1 MMKLIVRITVGFLL
15 INPLL
20 SKGQN
25 NAINLAGIVLDSA
38 SLQPLA
44 YVAVQIKSKGIG
56 QSTGDN
62 GNFSLACS
70 PKDTLVFTRL
80 GYKPILLVV
89 KRKEDN
95 LRIIL
100 AEDSRMLKDVTVYG
114 DLKLQG
120 EDEWKNDL
128 PANTQIKLKEQPL
141 EPDPGSVATF
151 GPGITIGFGGKDKTK
166 TKRDENSKTEVYRQT
181 ISSEEVKKTLM
192 QLYGISEE
200 TYLKKLERFN
210 RENPD
215 VAYLTDPKEIVTML
229 TQFFALKDPG
239 K

>member
-1 MMKLIVRITVGFLL
+1 MKLIVQITIGLFLL
-15 INPLL
+15 NPLL

-25 NAINLAGIVLDSA
+25 NTINLAGVVLDSA
-38 SLQPLA
+38 SFQPLA
-44 YVAVQIKSKGIG
+44 YVAVQIKGKGIG

-62 GNFSLACS
+62 GNFSITCA

-80 GYKPILLVV
+80 GYKPLLLIV
-89 KRKEDN
+89 KKKEAN

-100 AEDSRMLKDVTVYG
+100 AEDSRMLNDVTVYG

-120 EDEWKNDL
+120 EDEWKKDL
-128 PANTQIKLKEQPL
+128 PANTQIKLIEQPL
-141 EPDPGSVATF
+141 EPDPGSIATF

-166 TKRDENSKTEVYRQT
+166 GKRDENSKTEVYRQT
-181 ISSEEVKKTLM
+181 ISSEEVKKQLM
-192 QLYGISEE
+192 ELYGISEE

-215 VAYLTDPKEIVTML
+215 VAYLTDQKEIVTML
-229 TQFFALKDPG
+229 TQFFALKDTG

>member
-20 SKGQN
+20 LKGQN
-25 NAINLAGIVLDSA
+25 NVINLTGIVLDSA

-44 YVAVQIKSKGIG
+44 YVAVQIKGKGIG

-62 GNFSLACS
+62 GNFSIACS

-95 LRIIL
+95 LRILL

-120 EDEWKNDL
+120 EEEWKKDL

-181 ISSEEVKKTLM
+181 ISSEEVKKQLM
-192 QLYGISEE
+192 ELYGISEE

-229 TQFFALKDPG
+229 TQFFALKDPS

>member
-1 MMKLIVRITVGFLL
+1 MKLIVRITLGLLL

-20 SKGQN
+20 SISQN
-25 NAINLAGIVLDSA
+25 SAIDLTGIVLDSA

-44 YVAVQIKSKGIG
+44 YVAVQIKGKGIG

-62 GNFSLACS
+62 GNFSIACS

-80 GYKPILLVV
+80 GYKPILLIA

-120 EDEWKNDL
+120 EDEWKKDL
-128 PANTQIKLKEQPL
+128 PANTQIKLIEQPL
-141 EPDPGSVATF
+141 EPDPGSIATF

-166 TKRDENSKTEVYRQT
+166 VKRDENSKTEVYRQT
-181 ISSEEVKKTLM
+181 ISSEEVKKQLM
-192 QLYGISEE
+192 ELYGISEE

-215 VAYLTDPKEIVTML
+215 AAYLTDPKEIVTML
-229 TQFFALKDPG
+229 TQFFALKDTG

>member
-1 MMKLIVRITVGFLL
+1 MKLIVQITIGFFL

-25 NAINLAGIVLDSA
+25 NTINLAGVVLDSA
-38 SLQPLA
+38 SVQPLA
-44 YVAVQIKSKGIG
+44 YVAVQIKGKGIG

-62 GNFSLACS
+62 GNFSITCT

-80 GYKPILLVV
+80 GYKPLLLIV

-95 LRIIL
+95 LRILL

-120 EDEWKNDL
+120 EEEWKKDL
-128 PANTQIKLKEQPL
+128 PANTQIKIKEQTL

-151 GPGITIGFGGKDKTK
+151 GPGITIGFGGKDKNK

-181 ISSEEVKKTLM
+181 ISSEEVKKQLM
-192 QLYGISEE
+192 ELYGISEA

-215 VAYLTDPKEIVTML
+215 AAYLTDQKEIVTML
-229 TQFFALKDPG
+229 TQFFALKDTV

>member
-1 MMKLIVRITVGFLL
+1 MLKYIVQLAICFLL
-15 INPLL
+15 SPIL
-20 SKGQN
+20 SKAQN
-25 NAINLAGIVLDSA
+25 NAIALSGIVLDSA

-44 YVAVQIKSKGIG
+44 YVAVQVKGKGIG
-56 QSTGDN
+56 QSTSDSGSFN
-62 GNFSLACS
+62 IVCYA
-70 PKDTLVFTRL
+70 KDTLVFTRL

-89 KRKEDN
+89 RRKDNN
-95 LRIIL
+95 LRIVL
-100 AEDSRMLKDVTVYG
+100 AEDSRMLNDVTVYG

-120 EDEWKNDL
+120 EEEWKKDL
-128 PANTQIKLKEQPL
+128 PANTQIKIKEQPL

-151 GPGITIGFGGKDKTK
+151 GPGIVIGFGGKDKTK
-166 TKRDENSKTEVYRQT
+166 VKRDENSKTEVYRQT
-181 ISSEEVKKTLM
+181 ISSEEVKKQPM
-192 QLYGISEE
+192 DLYGISEA

-229 TQFFALKDPG
+229 TQYFALKDTG

>member
-1 MMKLIVRITVGFLL
+1 MTKYTGHIIICFLL
-15 INPLL
+15 LTSIF

-25 NAINLAGIVLDSA
+25 NAINLSGIVLDSA

-44 YVAVQIKSKGIG
+44 YVAVQVKGKGVG
-56 QSTGDN
+56 QSTGDT
-62 GNFSLACS
+62 GSFDIVCS
-70 PKDTLVFTRL
+70 AKDTLVFTRL

-89 KRKEDN
+89 KKKDNN

-100 AEDSRMLKDVTVYG
+100 AEDSRMLNDVTVYG

-120 EDEWKNDL
+120 EDEWKKDV
-128 PANTQIKLKEQPL
+128 PPNTQIKIKEQPL
-141 EPDPGSVATF
+141 EPDANSVATF
-151 GPGITIGFGGKDKTK
+151 GPGIVIGFGGKDKNK
-166 TKRDENSKTEVYRQT
+166 VKRDENSKTEVYRQT
-181 ISSEEVKKTLM
+181 ISSEEVKKQLM
-192 QLYGISEE
+192 QLYGISEA

-215 VAYLTDPKEIVTML
+215 AAYLTDPKEIVTML

>member
-1 MMKLIVRITVGFLL
+1 MKLIVQITIGFLL
-15 INPLL
+15 LNPLL

-25 NAINLAGIVLDSA
+25 NTINLAGIVLDSA
-38 SLQPLA
+38 LLQPLA
-44 YVAVQIKSKGIG
+44 YVAVQIKGKGIG
-56 QSTGDN
+56 QSTGDS
-62 GNFSLACS
+62 GSFSIACA

-80 GYKPILLVV
+80 GYKPLLLIV

-95 LRIIL
+95 LRILL

-120 EDEWKNDL
+120 EEEWKKDL
-128 PANTQIKLKEQPL
+128 PANTQIKIKEQTL

-151 GPGITIGFGGKDKTK
+151 GPGIVIGFGGKDKAK
-166 TKRDENSKTEVYRQT
+166 DKQDENSKTEVYRQT
-181 ISSEEVKKTLM
+181 ISSEEVKKQLM
-192 QLYGISEE
+192 ELYHISEE
-200 TYLKKLERFN
+200 VYLKKLERFN

-215 VAYLTDPKEIVTML
+215 VAYLTDQKEIVTML
-229 TQFFALKDPG
+229 TQFFALKDTG